1 MPLWIPI
8 RVLTHLVGQIVGL
21 DFSSL
26 MTASMGPGGL
36 GQTSIGTPLFLTT
49 HPALG
54 HTPGD
59 YVVTISEI
67 QPGFL
72 SVTGASVLA
81 MEKHRSLHN
90 TCSAQKQCIITAWL
104 TLLK

>member
-1 MPLWIPI
+1 MPLWIPT

-26 MTASMGPGGL
+26 MTASMGPDGPGRT
-36 GQTSIGTPLFLTT
+36 GIGTPFFLTT

-54 HTPGD
+54 HTPED

-67 QPGFL
+67 QLGFL
-72 SVTGASVLA
+72 TVTAASVVT
-81 MEKHRSLHN
+81 MEKARPLPN
-90 TCSAQKQCIITAWL
+90 TCSAQKRCIITTWL